1 MKRRHIGYLFVLLL
15 LSACKPKSEQ
25 EVMTETEVKP
35 HPQWERSNFIDPA
48 LTDSLLKDKILGM
61 ILGSAIGDAMGAPTE
76 MWLRPDIVREYDY
89 IDRVTLVLREPS
101 AEGPWDFNLPPG
113 GTTDDTRWKAILVDF
128 FEKEAVR
135 RGQTP
140 APRLS
145 AANFAQFLV
154 DRYRAELQRLKDT
167 EGFDPGPYEQN
178 MRRINWLQEWAL
190 VAKPFADGD
199 VEAYG
204 YQLSHFY
211 GGEMACAGMLY
222 APMIGAYYPGRP
234 EVAYEEMYKLG
245 IFDIGY
251 ARDISG
257 LTAALVA
264 EAMRA
269 QPQKDSLLRTII
281 NIDPDHFFRSRLIGR
296 AAYRIFKDA
305 ETITREAKKATLSQW
320 DEMKLT
326 LPPHFPYDSLYYLQM
341 QEAFRLMDKKNQD
354 IPFHAGEI
362 HLINLTALLFCD
374 LDFAKSIEFVTN
386 YGRDNDTVAAV
397 TGAILG
403 AYWGAS
409 RLPAYLKDP
418 VLRTNK
424 QQLGID
430 LPALA
435 ERLEG
440 LVRRR

>member
-1 MKRRHIGYLFVLLL
+1 MKSKYFWCLLGLVLLG
-15 LSACKPKSEQ
+15 SCKPKSAE
-25 EVMTETEVKP
+25 ENTANIEVKP
-35 HPQWERSNFIDPA
+35 HPQWERNDYVDPA
-48 LTDSLLKDKILGM
+48 LTDSLLKDKIRGM

-76 MWLRPDIVREYDY
+76 MWPRPDIVQEYNY
-89 IDRVTLVLREPS
+89 IDSVSLVLREPS

-113 GTTDDTRWKAILVDF
+113 GTTDDTRWKAILVDY
-128 FEKEAVR
+128 FEKEEIR
-135 RGQTP
+135 RGNNLP
-140 APRLS
+140 PRLR
-145 AANFAQFLV
+145 AKTFARFLV
-154 DRYRAELQRLKDT
+154 DRYLSEIQRLKATD
-167 EGFDPGPYEQN
+167 GFDPAPYEQN

-190 VAKPFADGD
+190 VAKPFMEDD
-199 VEAYG
+199 TEAYG

-222 APMIGAYYPGRP
+222 APMIGAFYPGKP
-234 EVAYEEMYKLG
+234 NVAYKEMYKLA

-251 ARDISG
+251 ARDVSG

-269 QPQKDSLLRTII
+269 KPNKDSLFHTII
-281 NIDPDHFFRSRLIGR
+281 KTDPDDYFRSRLIGR

-305 ETITREAKKATLSQW
+305 EGIVREARKANLSQW
-320 DEMKLT
+320 QEMALI

-341 QEAFRLMDKKNQD
+341 QEAFRLLDAKNQD
-354 IPFHAGEI
+354 TPFHAGEI
-362 HLINLTALLFCD
+362 HLINLTALMFCE

-409 RLPAYLKDP
+409 RLPAHLTEP
-418 VLRTNK
+418 VIRTNK
-424 QQLGID
+424 NELGID
-430 LPALA
+430 LLALSD
-435 ERLEG
+435 RLEV
-440 LVRRR
+440 LLKRR